1 MSKIGKFN
9 ISLVFVICL
18 LCVLCCTTALADGTD
33 DTADYSEV
41 PVYVDGILSCRG
53 YTIDGDTYVSL
64 DAVCGVLGYDE
75 ASYFNIETNTLTVNV
90 NGIKITA
97 CADDD
102 YFTANGRCL
111 YLPGGYKEIG
121 GTPVFP
127 LEAVAKIFTLELSQ
141 NENGAY
147 NFDTAN
153 EEILM
158 SGDEYYDADDLY
170 WLSRVITWEAGNQP
184 LDGQIGVGNVV
195 LNRVENPRFN
205 DSVKAVVF
213 EPGQFMVVDTG
224 AIYGKPYDISV
235 AAAKLCL
242 EGYNTVGDALF
253 FQVTSCGTNWLCN
266 ESSHVVTIEDHAF
279 YR

>member
-102 YFTANGRCL
+102 
-111 YLPGGYKEIG
+111 
-121 GTPVFP
+121 
-127 LEAVAKIFTLELSQ
+127 
-141 NENGAY
+141 
-147 NFDTAN
+147 
-153 EEILM
+153 
-158 SGDEYYDADDLY
+158 
-170 WLSRVITWEAGNQP
+170 
-184 LDGQIGVGNVV
+184 
-195 LNRVENPRFN
+195 
-205 DSVKAVVF
+205 
-213 EPGQFMVVDTG
+213 
-224 AIYGKPYDISV
+224 
-235 AAAKLCL
+235 
-242 EGYNTVGDALF
+242 
-253 FQVTSCGTNWLCN
+253 
-266 ESSHVVTIEDHAF
+266 
-279 YR
+279 